1 MKCRYGVIARTTDV
15 NLDGAGLHKDNYA
28 IPWGGG
34 GQREKLF
41 SRTLSAPSGE
51 MCLSPRGWGGATCPD
66 SLALCWQ
73 HREERDGDWYDMTAS
88 VGRSACVNKEGSSLF
103 FFNIRGR
110 AVCVCV
116 RAQVASNYQP
126 LDVAVVSDF
135 LILPMAVTAWY
146 WHRPGRT
153 PRTGAAPERY
163 VW

>member
-1 MKCRYGVIARTTDV
+1 MHLCIRNHRTYTTNAKMKCRYGVIARTTDV

-116 RAQVASNYQP
+116 CGRK
-126 LDVAVVSDF
+126 
-135 LILPMAVTAWY
+135 LPVTISLWM
-146 WHRPGRT
+146 
-153 PRTGAAPERY
+153 
-163 VW
+163 